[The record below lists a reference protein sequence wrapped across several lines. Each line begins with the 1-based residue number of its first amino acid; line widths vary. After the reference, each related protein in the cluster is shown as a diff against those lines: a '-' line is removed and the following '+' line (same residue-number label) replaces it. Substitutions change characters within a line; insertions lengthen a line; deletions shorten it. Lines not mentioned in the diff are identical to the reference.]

1 VRRKRCSPSRLSAA
15 RCRVNARHSNHERA
29 CLHPSRP
36 PRAVRQPRRCALT
49 AYLVPA
55 SLLKLGPTWTL
66 GVAWISYPLIQNNR
80 RPAIVNHKI
89 PWLCS
94 GLRTQTTLLLALLL
108 CISTSRGGDFPVT
121 PSVTPEVDDE
131 IQQQTQRAALHQ
143 PNAFNEYPLGDFARR
158 GNSHIYRYSCFTS
171 FGPPITIRLE
181 IDDSGTGKIIRK
193 QLERRS
199 FPGQAPPQIRA
210 TRQFDVTTEDV
221 VRFLALLDSW
231 GFWSRPPR
239 LDLRPDLDGTSWV
252 FEGFKHGVFHAV
264 SRAAPDT
271 GDFHDAMM
279 LLLKLGGLDAC
290 TSRGLLGQYDL
301 SRLEYAGWI
310 DSSDP
315 SKNFAIVKTPDGLV
329 ERVRV
334 GDGMGA
340 HFGQVTEITADYIL
354 VVEVVPVSHGSWTE
368 KPTRVYRSGAQHL
381 QD

>member
-1 VRRKRCSPSRLSAA
+1 L
-15 RCRVNARHSNHERA
+15 
-29 CLHPSRP
+29 
-36 PRAVRQPRRCALT
+36 
-49 AYLVPA
+49 
-55 SLLKLGPTWTL
+55 
-66 GVAWISYPLIQNNR
+66 
-80 RPAIVNHKI
+80 
-89 PWLCS
+89 
-94 GLRTQTTLLLALLL
+94 
-108 CISTSRGGDFPVT
+108 STSRGGDSPVT

-181 IDDSGTGKIIRK
+181 IDDRGTGKIIRK

-210 TRQFDVTTEDV
+210 TRQFDVTNEDV
-221 VRFLALLDSW
+221 LRFLALLDSW
-231 GFWSRPPR
+231 GFWSRQPR
-239 LDLRPDLDGTSWV
+239 LDLPPDVDGTSWRL
-252 FEGFKHGVFHAV
+252 EGIKNGVFHAV
-264 SRAAPDT
+264 SRTAPDT

-290 TSRGLLGQYDL
+290 TSLGLLGQYDL

-315 SKNFAIVKTPDGLV
+315 SKIFAIVKTPDGLV

-334 GDGMGA
+334 GEGMGA
-340 HFGQVTEITADYIL
+340 HFGQVIEINAEYIL
-354 VVEVVPVSHGSWTE
+354 AVEAVRDSDGGWT
-368 KPTRVYRSGAQHL
+368 KKSTRVYRSGAHDL
-381 QD
+381 RD